1 MVQDSLKLNL
11 SRNLKEALSH
21 YCEQSGD
28 TPERAALRALAD
40 FLDIEHH
47 TVYQVSTSGAL
58 VEGVLQ
64 GAVPLR
70 EVLKHGD
77 FGLGTFHG
85 LDGEGILLDGQCW
98 QALSD
103 GTVRPVDA
111 AQMTPFWVATRFQS
125 EKDARIQDIRSI
137 DDLYARLDAMR
148 LSDNIFTGIRIEGFF
163 SRVDVRV
170 ACKSEMGTDLVT
182 ATHNQAEFHFDNV
195 EGTLVGFYTPEYAH
209 TIGVPGYHLHFI
221 SRDRTQGGHV
231 LGLVANSLD
240 IALDFGNELKLI
252 LPESSSFLNADLTGD
267 TRSALEKAEKAR
279 N

>member
-1 MVQDSLKLNL
+1 MLDSLKLNL
-11 SRNLKEALSH
+11 SRDLKEALTH

-40 FLDIEHH
+40 FLDLEHH

-64 GAVPLR
+64 GVVPLR

-85 LDGEGILLDGQCW
+85 LDGEGILLDGVCW

-111 AQMTPFWVATRFQS
+111 DQMTPFWVATRFQS
-125 EKDARIQDIRSI
+125 EKDEHIENILDI
-137 DDLYARLDAMR
+137 DDLYCRIDAMR

-163 SRVDVRV
+163 HRMDVRV
-170 ACKSEMGTDLVT
+170 ACKSEIGTDLVT
-182 ATHNQAEFHFDNV
+182 ATHDQAEFHMSNIK
-195 EGTLVGFYTPEYAH
+195 GTLIGFYTPEYAH

-221 SRDRTQGGHV
+221 SEDRSQGGHV
-231 LGLVANSLD
+231 LGVAADALD
-240 IALDFGNELKLI
+240 VSLDFGNELKLI

-267 TRSALEKAEKAR
+267 PRSALEKAEKAR
-279 N
+279 D

>member
-1 MVQDSLKLNL
+1 MQDSLKLNL
-11 SRNLKEALSH
+11 SPNLKEALSH

-40 FLDIEHH
+40 FLDLEHH

-64 GAVPLR
+64 GAVQLR

-103 GTVRPVDA
+103 GTVRSVDA
-111 AQMTPFWVATRFQS
+111 DQMTPFWVATRFQS
-125 EKDARIQDIRSI
+125 EKDERIENIQDI
-137 DDLYARLDAMR
+137 DDLYRRIDAMR

-163 SRVDVRV
+163 RRIDVRV
-170 ACKSEMGTDLVT
+170 ACKSELGTDLVT
-182 ATHNQAEFHFDNV
+182 ATHDQAEFHMSNI
-195 EGTLVGFYTPEYAH
+195 EGTLIGFYTPEYAH

-221 SRDRTQGGHV
+221 SQDRSRGGHV
-231 LGLVANSLD
+231 LGVAADSLGVS
-240 IALDFGNELKLI
+240 LDFGNELKLI

-279 N
+279 D

>member
-1 MVQDSLKLNL
+1 LPQ
-11 SRNLKEALSH
+11 NLKEALSN
-21 YCEQSGD
+21 YCAQSGD
-28 TPERAALRALAD
+28 TPERAVLRAVAD

-64 GAVPLR
+64 GAVQLR

-85 LDGEGILLDGQCW
+85 LDGEGILLDGRCW

-111 AQMTPFWVATRFQS
+111 DQMTPFWVATRFQS
-125 EKDARIQDIRSI
+125 ERDAHIENVLDIN
-137 DDLYARLDAMR
+137 DLYGRIDVMR
-148 LSDNIFTGIRIEGFF
+148 LSNNIFTGIRIDGFF

-170 ACKSEMGTDLVT
+170 ACKSELGTDLVT
-182 ATHNQAEFHFDNV
+182 ATNHQAEFHLESI

-231 LGLVANSLD
+231 LGVTADSLD
-240 IALDFGNELKLI
+240 VSLDFGNELKLI
-252 LPESSSFLNADLTGD
+252 LPESSSFLNADLSGD
-267 TRSALEKAEKAR
+267 PLDALEKAEKAR
-279 N
+279 D

>member
-1 MVQDSLKLNL
+1 LPQNLN
-11 SRNLKEALSH
+11 EALSY
-21 YCEQSGD
+21 YCARSGD
-28 TPERAALRALAD
+28 TPERAVLRALAD

-64 GAVPLR
+64 GAVELR

-85 LDGEGILLDGQCW
+85 LDGEGILLDGICW

-111 AQMTPFWVATRFQS
+111 DQMTPFWVATRFQS
-125 EKDARIQDIRSI
+125 ERDALVENVRDI
-137 DDLYARLDAMR
+137 DDLYSEIDGMR
-148 LSDNIFTGIRIEGFF
+148 LSNNIFTGIRIDGFF
-163 SRVDVRV
+163 RRVDIRV
-170 ACKSEMGTDLVT
+170 ACKSELGIDLVT
-182 ATHNQAEFHFDNV
+182 ATNNQAEFHLEDI

-221 SRDRTQGGHV
+221 SRNRAQGGHL
-231 LGLVANSLD
+231 LGVAADSLD
-240 IALDFGNELKLI
+240 VSLDFGNELKLI
-252 LPESSSFLNADLTGD
+252 LPDSSSFLNADLSGD
-267 TRSALEKAEKAR
+267 PRDALEKAEKAR
-279 N
+279 D

>member
-1 MVQDSLKLNL
+1 MSDILQLNL
-11 SRNLKEALSH
+11 PQNLNEALSY
-21 YCEQSGD
+21 YCARSGD
-28 TPERAALRALAD
+28 TPERAVLRALAD

-64 GAVPLR
+64 GAVELR

-85 LDGEGILLDGQCW
+85 LDGEGILLDGICW

-111 AQMTPFWVATRFQS
+111 DQMTPFWVATRFQS
-125 EKDARIQDIRSI
+125 ERDALVENVRDI
-137 DDLYARLDAMR
+137 DDLYSQIDGMR
-148 LSDNIFTGIRIEGFF
+148 LSNNIFTGIRIDGFF
-163 SRVDVRV
+163 RRVDIRV
-170 ACKSEMGTDLVT
+170 ACKSELGIDLVT
-182 ATHNQAEFHFDNV
+182 ATNNQAEFHLEDI

-221 SRDRTQGGHV
+221 SRNRAQGGHL
-231 LGLVANSLD
+231 LGVAADSLD
-240 IALDFGNELKLI
+240 VSLDFGNELKLI
-252 LPESSSFLNADLTGD
+252 LPDSSSFLNADLSGD
-267 TRSALEKAEKAR
+267 PRDALEKAEKAR
-279 N
+279 D

>member
-1 MVQDSLKLNL
+1 MLDSHKLNL
-11 SRNLKEALSH
+11 PFNLKEALAN
-21 YCEQSGD
+21 YCAQSGE
-28 TPERAALRALAD
+28 TPERAVLRALAD

-64 GAVPLR
+64 GAVHLS

-77 FGLGTFHG
+77 FGIGTFHG
-85 LDGEGILLDGQCW
+85 LEGEGILLDGKCW

-103 GTVRPVDA
+103 GTVRLVGAD
-111 AQMTPFWVATRFQS
+111 QMTPFWVATRFES
-125 EKDARIQDIRSI
+125 EIDECLESI
-137 DDLYARLDAMR
+137 SSLDDLCSRIDAMR

-163 SRVDVRV
+163 SKVDVRV
-170 ACKSEMGTDLVT
+170 ACKSELGVDLVT
-182 ATHNQAEFHFDNV
+182 ATREQAEFHLSNI

-231 LGLVANSLD
+231 LGLAASSLD
-240 IALDFGNELKLI
+240 VSLDFGNELKLI
-252 LPESSSFLNADLTGD
+252 LPESSSFLKADLTGD
-267 TRSALEKAEKAR
+267 PRGALEKAEKAR
-279 N
+279 E